1 MFWGISIQK
10 NASFYAECRIIEVD
24 LLRTYKNPVKWAS
37 DYRACTVFIYCILTY
52 WCSQCRDAWKE
63 CETELTQKGE
73 MVSRLQ
79 VKAEQIGK
87 ILTNLEKYNHFLGPD
102 HELVKALRSPTTNEN
117 NLGEKIEKFRA
128 QNAQKGTKN
137 KDEGPPHKKLNLQ
150 EIPPFRRNA
159 SNNAVGQLSER
170 KLPGDA

>member
-1 MFWGISIQK
+1 M
-10 NASFYAECRIIEVD
+10 
-24 LLRTYKNPVKWAS
+24 
-37 DYRACTVFIYCILTY
+37 
-52 WCSQCRDAWKE
+52 
-63 CETELTQKGE
+63 ELTQKGE

-102 HELVKALRSPTTNEN
+102 HELVKALRSPTTNAN
-117 NLGEKIEKFRA
+117 NLGEKIDKYRA
-128 QNAQKGTKN
+128 QNAQKGTKS

-159 SNNAVGQLSER
+159 QDKPLGQLRE
-170 KLPGDA
+170 

>member
-1 MFWGISIQK
+1 M
-10 NASFYAECRIIEVD
+10 
-24 LLRTYKNPVKWAS
+24 
-37 DYRACTVFIYCILTY
+37 
-52 WCSQCRDAWKE
+52 
-63 CETELTQKGE
+63 
-73 MVSRLQ
+73 SRLQ

-128 QNAQKGTKN
+128 QKGGKS

-150 EIPPFRRNA
+150 EIPPFRKSA
-159 SNNAVGQLSER
+159 SKDKAVA
-170 KLPGDA
+170 KLGE